1 MKETQ
6 MEKKILLLG
15 DPQLYEVSEEAL
27 ESELTEILKLKID
40 LRDTLVAFRQ
50 KYGVGRAIAAPQIG
64 VHKRVL
70 YRHLDTPVLFIN
82 PVLEFPDDELYEVLD
97 DCMRAVKL

>member
-1 MKETQ
+1 

-15 DPQLYEVSEEAL
+15 DPQLYEVSEEAI
-27 ESELTEILKLKID
+27 ESELTEILKLKVD

-64 VHKRVL
+64 VRKRVL

-97 DCMRAVKL
+97 DCMSYLFHGQLFF